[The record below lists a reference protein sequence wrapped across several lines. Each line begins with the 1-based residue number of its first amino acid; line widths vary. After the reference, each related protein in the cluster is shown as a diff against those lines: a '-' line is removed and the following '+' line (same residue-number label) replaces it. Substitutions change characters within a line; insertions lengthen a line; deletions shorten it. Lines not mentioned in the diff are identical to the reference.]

1 MAGIERRLRELERHT
16 PKEEDYECDLS
27 GLTDEELDLV
37 ETAMS
42 SPQPIDPASLPIET
56 QRAFARIQIVPKD
69 R

>member
-1 MAGIERRLRELERHT
+1 MAGIERRLRELERNT

-37 ETAMS
+37 EIAMS
-42 SPQPIDPASLPIET
+42 GPQPVDVQSLSWET
-56 QRAFARIQIVPKD
+56 QRAIAKIQIVPK